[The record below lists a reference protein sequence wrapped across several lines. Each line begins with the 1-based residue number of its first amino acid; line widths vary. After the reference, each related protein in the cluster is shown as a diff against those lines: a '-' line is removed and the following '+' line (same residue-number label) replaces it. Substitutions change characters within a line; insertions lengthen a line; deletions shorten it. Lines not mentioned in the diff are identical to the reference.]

1 MALARRRGTGF
12 PPVIADPIGQTV
24 ANRGDGGLKT
34 LKIAPG
40 SQADDTPAIRT
51 LISLQ
56 PERLILAVKIGPHQS
71 VPPDPAPAPAPGTLP
86 RLFPGVVAL

>member
-1 MALARRRGTGF
+1 MALARRRGNGF

-51 LISLQ
+51 LIPLQ
-56 PERLILAVKIGPHQS
+56 PERLIIAVKIGPHKS
-71 VPPDPAPAPAPGTLP
+71 VPPDPAPAPETLP
-86 RLFPGVVAL
+86 RLFPGIAAL